1 MTFICLPSESFA
13 NVVIDNGYTGPE
25 TLLIE
30 NVVNPTELLLETYL
44 KQRNI
49 QSMEKNKE
57 TIPERFIGVVTE
69 EEYKKSIN
77 YNTERIR
84 FSMFTATISVG
95 VLLLFTTGG
104 LLNSLTKIVQDIT
117 QSNVLGIILLGLF
130 IVLIDEIVGIPL
142 AVYSTFTLE
151 EKYGFNKTTAKT
163 FIQDL
168 IKNLIISVVFAS
180 TLYAVVISIIERLGD
195 NWWIYAFV
203 AVFLFQAIVFYL
215 YPVLILPLFN
225 KLEPITDEKFKE
237 PIEKLLNKIN
247 FKAKG
252 LFVMDGSLRSSHGN
266 AFFTGFGN
274 NKRIVFYDTL
284 LETITPKEME
294 SILGHELGHYKLG
307 HIRRTLVSSI
317 FFGFLGFYIL
327 GQVFMAD
334 QFFYGHGLDEVTLY
348 SKFLLF
354 YLVIGSYTFF
364 TKPFTS
370 YISRQREFAADDFS
384 IEYTEVESMI
394 SGLLKLS
401 KDNASNLTPDPL
413 YSSYYYSHPPIAE
426 RVKSLEGKKKT

>member
-1 MTFICLPSESFA
+1 MNLVELINDLNFNILFPLFIGFK
-13 NVVIDNGYTGPE
+13 
-25 TLLIE
+25 
-30 NVVNPTELLLETYL
+30 LLLETYL

-57 TIPERFIGVVTE
+57 IIPERFIGVVTE

-104 LLNSLTKIVQDIT
+104 LLNFLTKIVQDIT

-130 IVLIDEIVGIPL
+130 IVLIDEIIGIPL
-142 AVYSTFTLE
+142 AIYSTFTLE

-163 FIQDL
+163 FVQDL
-168 IKNLIISVVFAS
+168 IKNLIISVIFAS

-195 NWWIYAFV
+195 NWWIYAFL

>member
-1 MTFICLPSESFA
+1 MNLVDIINELNFKVLFPVFIGIKF
-13 NVVIDNGYTGPE
+13 
-25 TLLIE
+25 
-30 NVVNPTELLLETYL
+30 LLETYL

-49 QSMEKNKE
+49 QSMEKNKDK
-57 TIPERFIGVVTE
+57 IPERFVSVVTE

-77 YNTERIR
+77 YNTDRIR
-84 FSMFTATISVG
+84 FSMFTAFVSVG

-104 LLNSLTKIVQDIT
+104 LLNSLTEIVQDIT
-117 QSNVLGIILLGLF
+117 QSNILGIILLGLF
-130 IVLIDEIVGIPL
+130 IVLVDEIVGIPL
-142 AVYSTFTLE
+142 AIYSTFTLE
-151 EKYGFNKTTAKT
+151 EKYGFNKTTTKT
-163 FIQDL
+163 FVQDL
-168 IKNLIISVVFAS
+168 IKNLLITVIFSS
-180 TLYAVVISIIERLGD
+180 TLYAVVISIIEQLGE
-195 NWWIYAFV
+195 NWWIYAFL
-203 AVFLFQAIVFYL
+203 AVFLFQAVIFYL

-284 LETITPKEME
+284 LETITPTEME

-317 FFGFLGFYIL
+317 FFGFFGFYIL
-327 GQVFMAD
+327 GQAFMSD
-334 QFFYGHGLDEVTLY
+334 QFFYGHGLDEITVY

-364 TKPFTS
+364 TKPISS

-384 IEYTEVESMI
+384 IQYTDVESMI

-401 KDNASNLTPDPL
+401 KDNSSNLTPDRL

-426 RVKSLEGKKKT
+426 RVKSLEDKKDLRNA

>member
-1 MTFICLPSESFA
+1 MNLVELINDLNFNILFPFFIGFK
-13 NVVIDNGYTGPE
+13 
-25 TLLIE
+25 
-30 NVVNPTELLLETYL
+30 LLLETYL

-57 TIPERFIGVVTE
+57 TIPERFIDVVTE

-104 LLNSLTKIVQDIT
+104 LLNFLTKIVQDIT

-130 IVLIDEIVGIPL
+130 IVLIDEIIGIPL
-142 AVYSTFTLE
+142 AIYSTFTLE

-163 FIQDL
+163 FVQDL

-426 RVKSLEGKKKT
+426 RVKSLESKKKT

>member
-1 MTFICLPSESFA
+1 MNLVELINDLNFNILFPLFIGFK
-13 NVVIDNGYTGPE
+13 
-25 TLLIE
+25 
-30 NVVNPTELLLETYL
+30 LLLETYL

-57 TIPERFIGVVTE
+57 TIPERFIDVVTE

-104 LLNSLTKIVQDIT
+104 LLNFLTKIVQDTT

-130 IVLIDEIVGIPL
+130 IVLIDEIIGIPL
-142 AVYSTFTLE
+142 AIYSTFTLE

-168 IKNLIISVVFAS
+168 IKNLIISVIFAS

-195 NWWIYAFV
+195 NWWIYAFL

>member
-1 MTFICLPSESFA
+1 MNLVEIINELNFNVLFPLFIGFKF
-13 NVVIDNGYTGPE
+13 
-25 TLLIE
+25 
-30 NVVNPTELLLETYL
+30 LLETYL

-49 QSMEKNKE
+49 QSMEDNKDA
-57 TIPERFIGVVTE
+57 IPERFVGVVTE

-84 FSMFTATISVG
+84 FSMLTALISVG

-104 LLNSLTKIVQDIT
+104 LLNSLTKVVQGVT
-117 QSNVLGIILLGLF
+117 QSNVVGIILLGLF
-130 IVLIDEIVGIPL
+130 IVLIDEIIGIPL
-142 AVYSTFTLE
+142 AIYSTFYLE
-151 EKYGFNKTTAKT
+151 EKYGFNKTTTKT

-168 IKNLIISVVFAS
+168 IKSLLISIIFSS

-203 AVFLFQAIVFYL
+203 AVFLFQAIIFYL

-307 HIRRTLVSSI
+307 HIRRTLISSI

-327 GQVFMAD
+327 LKRGITS
-334 QFFYGHGLDEVTLY
+334 LR
-348 SKFLLF
+348 
-354 YLVIGSYTFF
+354 LVI
-364 TKPFTS
+364 K
-370 YISRQREFAADDFS
+370 
-384 IEYTEVESMI
+384 EY
-394 SGLLKLS
+394 LR
-401 KDNASNLTPDPL
+401 PYHPL
-413 YSSYYYSHPPIAE
+413 
-426 RVKSLEGKKKT
+426 

>member
-1 MTFICLPSESFA
+1 M
-13 NVVIDNGYTGPE
+13 
-25 TLLIE
+25 
-30 NVVNPTELLLETYL
+30 
-44 KQRNI
+44 
-49 QSMEKNKE
+49 
-57 TIPERFIGVVTE
+57 
-69 EEYKKSIN
+69 
-77 YNTERIR
+77 
-84 FSMFTATISVG
+84 
-95 VLLLFTTGG
+95 
-104 LLNSLTKIVQDIT
+104 LNSLTKVVQEVT
-117 QSNVLGIILLGLF
+117 QSNVVGIILLGLF
-130 IVLIDEIVGIPL
+130 IVLIDEIIGIPL
-142 AVYSTFTLE
+142 AIYSTFYLE
-151 EKYGFNKTTAKT
+151 EKYGFNKTTTKT

-168 IKNLIISVVFAS
+168 IKNLLISIIFSS

-203 AVFLFQAIVFYL
+203 AVFLFQAIIFYL

-307 HIRRTLVSSI
+307 HIRRTLISSI

-334 QFFYGHGLDEVTLY
+334 QFFYGHGLDEITLY

-401 KDNASNLTPDPL
+401 KDNSSNLTPDNL
-413 YSSYYYSHPPIAE
+413 YSAYYYSHPPIAE
-426 RVKSLEGKKKT
+426 RVKSLESKKKN

>member
-1 MTFICLPSESFA
+1 
-13 NVVIDNGYTGPE
+13 
-25 TLLIE
+25 
-30 NVVNPTELLLETYL
+30 
-44 KQRNI
+44 
-49 QSMEKNKE
+49 MEKNKE
-57 TIPERFIGVVTE
+57 TIPERFIDVVTE

-104 LLNSLTKIVQDIT
+104 LLNFLTKIVQDTT

-130 IVLIDEIVGIPL
+130 IVLIDEIIGIPL
-142 AVYSTFTLE
+142 AIYSTFTLE

-168 IKNLIISVVFAS
+168 IKNLIISVIFAS